1 MRHFALAVLLVLGG
15 AAGAAAQG
23 PSGSGGLGPTAADVL
38 CAGMMT
44 KDDVP
49 YDTYVISGEE
59 ADPRTIF
66 ALGDYIYIN
75 KGASQGAKVGDMFMV
90 MRPETDFLHIPWYA
104 DEHFQAGQ
112 AGTIWRDV
120 ARIKVVVTHPAVSI
134 AQITYGCTYL
144 QRGDYVLPAV
154 DYPSPPF
161 RALKDFDRFA
171 PPSGKSQG
179 RVVRAKGFQ
188 NLLDR
193 SAVAY
198 VTLPDAKVGD
208 YIRFYRPTGEKNKP
222 IYQVGGMSDHVLGF
236 GSTPQRYHP
245 QDLPREVIG
254 EGVVLRVTK
263 TTVSVLIYNELR
275 EVYIGDQAEIE

>member
-15 AAGAAAQG
+15 AAGAAAQSQPVG
-23 PSGSGGLGPTAADVL
+23 AGLGPTPADVL

-44 KDDVP
+44 NEDVP
-49 YDTYVISGEE
+49 FDTYVISGEE
-59 ADPRTIF
+59 ADPRTVF

-75 KGASQGAKVGDMFMV
+75 KGASQGVKVGDMFMV
-90 MRPETDFLHIPWYA
+90 MRPQTDYLHVPWYSE
-104 DEHFQAGQ
+104 EHFLAGQ

-120 ARIKVVVTHPAVSI
+120 ARIKVVVTHPEVSI

-144 QRGDYVLPAV
+144 QRGDYVRPAV
-154 DYPSPPF
+154 DYPAPPF
-161 RALKDFDRFA
+161 RPLKDFDRFA

-179 RVVRAKGFQ
+179 RVVRAKEFQ
-188 NLLDR
+188 AMLER
-193 SAVAY
+193 SGVAY
-198 VTLPDAKVGD
+198 VSLPDAKVGD
-208 YIRFYRPTGEKNKP
+208 YIRFYRPTGRKDSA
-222 IYQVGGMSDHVLGF
+222 IYQIGGMTDHVLGF
-236 GSTPQRYHP
+236 GSTPQHYHP

-263 TTVSVLIYNELR
+263 TTASVLVYNELR